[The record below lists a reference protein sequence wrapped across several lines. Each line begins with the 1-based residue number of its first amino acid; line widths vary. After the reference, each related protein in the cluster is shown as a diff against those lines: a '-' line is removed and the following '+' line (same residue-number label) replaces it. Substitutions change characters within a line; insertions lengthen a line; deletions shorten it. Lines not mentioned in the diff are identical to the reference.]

1 MQFLF
6 EPWNDRRLQ
15 EIIGHLKSLTS
26 KKMVTIQDPKRS
38 LQQNNTYWQNV
49 EILCKHS
56 GYTKEEMNSIIK
68 HSLTE
73 TGKLKM
79 IQYVTTKKGKTY
91 PVETS
96 SADLDTKE
104 FSILMEYIFGLG
116 KALKL
121 NMAIPGEI
129 DTVQLAKEIF

>member
-1 MQFLF
+1 
-6 EPWNDRRLQ
+6 
-15 EIIGHLKSLTS
+15 
-26 KKMVTIQDPKRS
+26 
-38 LQQNNTYWQNV
+38 
-49 EILCKHS
+49 
-56 GYTKEEMNSIIK
+56 MNSIVK

-104 FSILMEYIFGLG
+104 FAILMEYIFDLG
-116 KALKL
+116 KTLKL
-121 NMAIPGEI
+121 NMCIPGEI
-129 DTVQLAKEIF
+129 DAVELAKEIF